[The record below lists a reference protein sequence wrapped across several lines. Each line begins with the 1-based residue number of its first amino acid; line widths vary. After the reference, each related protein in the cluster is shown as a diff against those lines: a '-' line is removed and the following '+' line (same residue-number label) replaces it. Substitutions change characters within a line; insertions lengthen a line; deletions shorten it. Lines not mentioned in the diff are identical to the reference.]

1 MSIQEM
7 SSRVSTASHLLRKK
21 IQGYSIFLLHIFPLT
36 QGKAGLLRSTS
47 IYISSTL
54 NVLIHLWVAAFRA
67 VSYISSTVI
76 TANIYCWTH
85 YVYLI
90 GTFHASHLILQLFE
104 ATTGINLFY
113 RWGNCDFGY
122 S

>member
-1 MSIQEM
+1 M
-7 SSRVSTASHLLRKK
+7 ASHLLRKK
-21 IQGYSIFLLHIFPLT
+21 IQGYSIFLLHIFSLP

-90 GTFHASHLILQLFE
+90 STFRASHLILHLFE
-104 ATTGINLFY
+104 ATTGINRFH
-113 RWGNCDFGY
+113 RWGNCAFGY